1 MLISLSREIRNVRGD
16 DCDDE
21 EKQRT
26 FRTGEAGSGPF
37 RHQLPTHLAYSKS
50 SRIFGGIPM
59 IGRFKIQA
67 SAPTNVSPRS
77 NFIPPHNLTPRS
89 PGKCF
94 NVVTRGGMKSVSVV
108 GALTD
113 VGKSGFWERWNV
125 I

>member
-1 MLISLSREIRNVRGD
+1 MFAATIATMKRSKGLFGR
-16 DCDDE
+16 
-21 EKQRT
+21 EKQ
-26 FRTGEAGSGPF
+26 EVDPF
-37 RHQLPTHLAYSKS
+37 DINYPHTSLIPNLQGYLEE
-50 SRIFGGIPM
+50 FPM

-77 NFIPPHNLTPRS
+77 NFIPPHNLTHRY

-94 NVVTRGGMKSVSVV
+94 NVVTRGGMMSVSVV

-113 VGKSGFWERWNV
+113 VGKSGFWEIWNV